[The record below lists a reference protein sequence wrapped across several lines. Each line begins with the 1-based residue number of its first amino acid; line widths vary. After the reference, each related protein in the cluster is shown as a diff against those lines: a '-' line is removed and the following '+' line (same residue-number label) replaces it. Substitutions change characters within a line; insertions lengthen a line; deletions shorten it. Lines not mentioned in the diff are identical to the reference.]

1 MTASLEELK
10 AGGKTPACFLTCKD
24 RQVDLK
30 ELKPGYK
37 CRVAGTVGLASTAVM
52 GISESYHGPL
62 EPVYKAAL
70 SLGIANQLT
79 NVLRDVGEDIDERDR
94 IYLPTDELDR
104 FGITEKEASSCLLQ
118 IARNID
124 S

>member
-1 MTASLEELK
+1 M
-10 AGGKTPACFLTCKD
+10 
-24 RQVDLK
+24 
-30 ELKPGYK
+30 

-52 GISESYHGPL
+52 GISESYNGPL

-104 FGITEKEASSCLLQ
+104 FGITEKEVSLCSYNCCKPHRCYG
-118 IARNID
+118 IR
-124 S
+124 SKECEVS

>member
-1 MTASLEELK
+1 
-10 AGGKTPACFLTCKD
+10 
-24 RQVDLK
+24 
-30 ELKPGYK
+30 
-37 CRVAGTVGLASTAVM
+37 M

-104 FGITEKEASSCLLQ
+104 FGITEKEVSNSLSRFYPGEFKCLQKGLQ
-118 IARNID
+118 
-124 S
+124 

>member
-1 MTASLEELK
+1 MNDTIASILQIVKRSL
-10 AGGKTPACFLTCKD
+10 F
-24 RQVDLK
+24 
-30 ELKPGYK
+30 

-104 FGITEKEASSCLLQ
+104 FGITEKEVSSCLQFTQKL
-118 IARNID
+118 IEHDCSTKFRR
-124 S
+124 

>member
-1 MTASLEELK
+1 
-10 AGGKTPACFLTCKD
+10 
-24 RQVDLK
+24 
-30 ELKPGYK
+30 
-37 CRVAGTVGLASTAVM
+37 M
-52 GISESYHGPL
+52 GIAESYNGPL

-104 FGITEKEASSCLLQ
+104 FNITEKEVDTSIGWRLYVLEILPKIHRIPSFLFF
-118 IARNID
+118 
-124 S
+124 